1 MQKEFNMYPQTV
13 EDTQNCKNNVSIPPC
28 IDDNFCVASPMPR
41 NGGVLAMAFVD
52 MQPLDSVYSEE
63 LSFCNGT
70 LFPNLDMP
78 FYGGKTK

>member
-1 MQKEFNMYPQTV
+1 MQKDLNMYSQTDV
-13 EDTQNCKNNVSIPPC
+13 GNQKCDNNVKIPPC
-28 IDDNFCVASPMPR
+28 IDDNFCVSTPIPR

-63 LSFCNGT
+63 LAFCNGT

-78 FYGGKTK
+78 FYGGKDK

>member
-1 MQKEFNMYPQTV
+1 MQKEFNMYPKTV
-13 EDTQNCKNNVSIPPC
+13 EDTQNCDNNVRIPPC
-28 IDDNFCVASPMPR
+28 IDDNFCVAAPMPR

-78 FYGGKTK
+78 FFGGKNK

>member
-13 EDTQNCKNNVSIPPC
+13 SDTQNCKNIVEIPPC
-28 IDDNFCVASPMPR
+28 IDDNFCTSAPSPR

-63 LSFCNGT
+63 LAFTSGT

-78 FYGGKTK
+78 FWGGKTK

>member
-1 MQKEFNMYPQTV
+1 MQKDLNMYSQAVDSTL
-13 EDTQNCKNNVSIPPC
+13 NCKNNVKIPPC
-28 IDDNFCVASPMPR
+28 IDDNFCVSPPVPR

-63 LSFCNGT
+63 LAFCNGT

-78 FYGGKTK
+78 FYGGKDQ